1 MERKEQLPAGG
12 CSNCGAYDGEP
23 QHVLRQQLSWDGS
36 GWVCRDCLRGN
47 RFVAISVS
55 HCNGTSHATSIRVEQ
70 VTKKGAHKAGEDFV
84 SKTYSDIEDYSVVV
98 GDPT

>member
-1 MERKEQLPAGG
+1 MAVD
-12 CSNCGAYDGEP
+12 NY
-23 QHVLRQQLSWDGS
+23 
-36 GWVCRDCLRGN
+36 
-47 RFVAISVS
+47 
-55 HCNGTSHATSIRVEQ
+55 NGTSHATSIRVEQ